1 METINNELDD
11 SNLSETRKKKGENYR
26 KIKKKTVLIVGD
38 SMLNDIEESKL
49 SKTRHI
55 RVQPIPGGK
64 IDDIKENLN
73 DLLHEELQKVII
85 HVGTNN
91 AMTDTSKE
99 IFEKLISFKH
109 QIKSIL
115 PKCGITVSDLIMR
128 TDELKAAKINEE
140 VNRLIKSANINF
152 VENSN
157 IKGKQLGKHGL
168 HLNIQGNKMFG
179 RNLLNAIRN

>member
-1 METINNELDD
+1 M
-11 SNLSETRKKKGENYR
+11 
-26 KIKKKTVLIVGD
+26 IVGD
-38 SMLNDIEESKL
+38 SMLNGIEESKL

-64 IDDIKENLN
+64 IDHIKKNLN

-91 AMTDTSKE
+91 AMTDTRKE
-99 IFEKLISFKH
+99 IFEKLISLKH
-109 QIKSIL
+109 QIESIL
-115 PKCGITVSDLIMR
+115 PKCEATISNLIMR
-128 TDELKAAKINEE
+128 TDEPKASKINEE
-140 VNRLIKSANINF
+140 VNSFIKSASINF

-157 IKGKQLGKHGL
+157 IKGKQLGKRGL
-168 HLNIQGNKMFG
+168 HLNIQGNKMFA